1 VLQLSSC
8 IEHVHKHRLCWI
20 SLCTSAIQARAGCA
34 CAGPYG
40 HQLLK
45 ESLLAACGCSQKT
58 ILRDIDKLASAGNS
72 WIKPGW
78 VRVYFSYLMLPCE
91 VDYIITS
98 VLAVAQH
105 GHKLLPLY
113 QMDSATGL
121 HCHLLLGFPAH
132 YLVECVSF
140 GLLVCATLSTLC

>member
-1 VLQLSSC
+1 MRAV
-8 IEHVHKHRLCWI
+8 
-20 SLCTSAIQARAGCA
+20 QARAGCA

-58 ILRDIDKLASAGNS
+58 SLHELEKLAASGNS

-78 VRVYFSYLMLPCE
+78 VRVYFSYLMQASE
-91 VDYIITS
+91 VDYIIEA

-113 QMDSATGL
+113 QLDTSTGVRATTFL
-121 HCHLLLGFPAH
+121 SFQM
-132 YLVECVSF
+132 CVSF
-140 GLLVCATLSTLC
+140 VAGQALLSLPLKMPC